1 MQGFSLARLLTDL
14 SADAFM
20 TQSDMPGGMY
30 DRIHEALLRRGAIP
44 KDRTV
49 QYALVAAMLLSSRI
63 VQQALGP
70 LGNVGSLVQEIT
82 EDGVREQAKRIL
94 AGVQSAHT
102 QLGAPPIGFEA
113 LWAISPEQRSALL
126 QQFSRLDDAGKK
138 MMRAQL
144 MRRTA
149 LELAILAEMPAH
161 QHNALLELL
170 HDSPHPTPQQPTM
183 GLAERI
189 AVGMCP
195 WLAHR

>member
-20 TQSDMPGGMY
+20 TQSDMPGGIY
-30 DRIHEALLRRGAIP
+30 DRIYEALARRGAIP

-49 QYALVAAMLLSSRI
+49 RNSLVALMLLSSRV

-70 LGNVGSLVQEIT
+70 LGNVGTMVQGIA

-94 AGVQSAHT
+94 ASVQSAHT
-102 QLGAPPIGFEA
+102 RLGAPPTGFEA
-113 LWAISPEQRSALL
+113 LWALSPEQRSTIIE
-126 QQFSRLDDAGKK
+126 QFGQLDEDGKK

-149 LELAILAEMPAH
+149 LELAILAEMPTH
-161 QHNALLELL
+161 QHSTLLELL
-170 HDSPHPTPQQPTM
+170 HGSPHTQSPQPKV

-195 WLAHR
+195 WLAQK